1 MKRQQVNQLNMYE
14 AIKQYLNSNT
24 IVWSSNPTVS
34 AAIATY
40 FSIIAGI
47 TANDAVQKTST
58 VGVTNTK
65 ETAKLDMAIAA
76 IAIANAGK
84 AYATTTSNQALF
96 NAMNHSKTEILAGN
110 DTDANGI
117 CQNIVNAITP
127 YIASTT
133 TYGATATSLT
143 NLQNLINTYYVLI
156 GTPAIQKSLVTTA
169 TLTLDQQF
177 SDANALLKNL
187 LDPLIQQYQTSNVL
201 FYNQYTALRE
211 INDLG
216 HRHTVILTGFI
227 YNSSNVALAN
237 ATVSLSGSATHSKIT
252 NATGK
257 YKFTRLHTGTYTI
270 TVTASGYATQTHNFT
285 ITQNSTTHTD
295 FIMVGDGGVGS
306 GIGVG
311 TV

>member
-285 ITQNSTTHTD
+285 ITQNSTTHSD
-295 FIMVGDGGVGS
+295 FIMVSDGGVGS

>member
-1 MKRQQVNQLNMYE
+1 MKRQQINELNMYE
-14 AIKQYLNSNT
+14 TEKQFLNSNT
-24 IVWSSNPTVS
+24 AVWSSNPTVS

-40 FSIIAGI
+40 MSLVAGI

-58 VGVTNTK
+58 IGVTNTK
-65 ETAKLDMAIAA
+65 QTAKLNMATAA
-76 IAIANAGK
+76 VAIANAGK
-84 AYATTTSNQALF
+84 AYATATSNQALF
-96 NAMNHSKTEILAGN
+96 NDMSHGKTEIIKAS

-169 TLTLDQQF
+169 TLSLDQQF
-177 SDANALLKNL
+177 SAVNALFKNL
-187 LDPLIQQYQTSNVL
+187 LDPLMQQYQTSNVL

-211 INDLG
+211 INDIG
-216 HRHTVILTGFI
+216 HRHTVILKGFI
-227 YNSSNVALAN
+227 YNTSNQALPN
-237 ATVSLSGSATHSKIT
+237 AVVSLSGGATHTKIT
-252 NATGK
+252 KATGQ
-257 YKFTRLHTGTYTI
+257 YKFVHLNTGNYTI
-270 TVTASGYATQTHNFT
+270 TVTVAGYVTQSQNLT
-285 ITQNSTTHTD
+285 IVQNSTTHTD
-295 FIMVGDGGVGS
+295 FIMVSDGGVGT

-311 TV
+311 MV